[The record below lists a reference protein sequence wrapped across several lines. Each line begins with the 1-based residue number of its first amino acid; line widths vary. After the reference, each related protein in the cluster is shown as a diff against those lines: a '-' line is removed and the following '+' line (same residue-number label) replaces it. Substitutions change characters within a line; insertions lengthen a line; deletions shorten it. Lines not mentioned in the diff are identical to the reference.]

1 MMSPYDFDNLA
12 AVAKDRRAE
21 ILAQAQQQHLLN
33 EAQPAH
39 AHEHRVWQ
47 RLQHAVADW
56 MQHIHLHRPAVT
68 RHPIQH
74 H

>member
-21 ILAQAQQQHLLN
+21 MLALAQQKRLLD
-33 EAQPAH
+33 EAQPPRP
-39 AHEHRVWQ
+39 HEYSMWQ
-47 RLQHAVADW
+47 WLQHAVVDW
-56 MQHIHLHRPAVT
+56 LQHPHLHGPAAT
-68 RHPIQH
+68 RHPVQH